1 MARKNARATR
11 SSKRHHNEIE
21 FLNTALDTN
30 ILAITE
36 GPKKKRWTTHD
47 LRTIRPLT
55 ENQDL
60 AFRSWFENPE
70 EHLALL
76 GSAGTG
82 KSMAGVYLAF
92 SEMFEFPEKYQTLKI
107 VRSLVQSRQI
117 GALPGTLEEKKA
129 PIFAVYEDIFQFLFG
144 KPSTFRHMCEAGF
157 VELIDTTYIRGA
169 TWDNCIVL
177 VDEVNNMNM
186 HELNTVMT
194 RIGDNARV
202 IVAGDQKQSDLILT
216 SNKQDKYDHNVFLKV
231 INDISTIHKVIFT
244 PEDIVRSGF
253 TKSWIKA
260 YERHS

>member
-1 MARKNARATR
+1 MARKNARVAR
-11 SSKRHHNEIE
+11 SSKRRHNEIE
-21 FLNTALDTN
+21 FLNTALDAN

-55 ENQDL
+55 DNQESP
-60 AFRSWFENPE
+60 FRAWFENPQ

-76 GSAGTG
+76 GSAGVG
-82 KSMAGVYLAF
+82 KSFLAVYLAF
-92 SEMFEFPEKYQTLKI
+92 SEMFEFPEKYHTLKI

-117 GALPGTLEEKKA
+117 GALPGTLEEKKQ
-129 PIFAVYEDIFQFLFG
+129 PIFAVYDDIFQSLFI
-144 KPSTFRHMCEAGF
+144 KSSTFRHMCEAGI
-157 VELIDTTYIRGA
+157 VELVDTTYIRGA

-216 SNKQDKYDHNVFLKV
+216 SNKQDKYDHNMFLK
-231 INDISTIHKVIFT
+231 ILNDISTIHKVIFT
-244 PEDIVRSGF
+244 PDDIVRSGF
-253 TKSWIKA
+253 TKLWIKA
-260 YERHS
+260 YEKHS